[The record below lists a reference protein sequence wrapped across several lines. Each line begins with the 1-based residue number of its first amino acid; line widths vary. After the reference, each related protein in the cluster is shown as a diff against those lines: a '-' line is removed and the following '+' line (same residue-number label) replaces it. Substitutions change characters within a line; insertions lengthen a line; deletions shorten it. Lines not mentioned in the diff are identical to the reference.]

1 MSIKPEFYTNEIV
14 IPDGVSL
21 NKDQNLITANG
32 SNGKVQKDFTKIP
45 ALIEIS
51 DGKITIRSYGNRKSD
66 FALVNTVHSLI
77 RNMIKGSTSGFTY
90 KLKIVFAHFPIS
102 VKIKGHEVFIENFF
116 GERSARVSKILGKD
130 TKVTVQGDD
139 ILITGPNIEHVSQ
152 TAANIESSTK
162 IKNKDSR
169 VFLDGVYIYSR
180 A

>member
-1 MSIKPEFYTNEIV
+1 MSTKPEFYSNEII
-14 IPDGVSL
+14 IPDGVSVDMD
-21 NKDQNLITANG
+21 KNLITTNG

-45 ALIEIS
+45 ALIEV
-51 DGKITIRSYGNRKSD
+51 GKEKVTIRSRGNRKSD

-77 RNMIKGSTSGFTY
+77 ENMIKGSTTGFTY

-102 VKIKGHEVFIENFF
+102 VKIKGQEVYIENFF

-139 ILITGPNIEHVSQ
+139 ILITGPNIENVSQ
-152 TAANIESSTK
+152 TAANIESSTR

-169 VFLDGVYIYSR
+169 VFLDGVYIYSK